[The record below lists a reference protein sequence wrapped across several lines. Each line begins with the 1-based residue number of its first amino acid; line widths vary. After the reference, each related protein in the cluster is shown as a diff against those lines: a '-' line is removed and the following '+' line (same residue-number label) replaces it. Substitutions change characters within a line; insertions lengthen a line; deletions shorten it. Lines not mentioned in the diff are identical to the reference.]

1 MKKVIKDSNRITK
14 DYDNINNKD
23 NIFIH
28 TAENVLS
35 TNLWNKNKS
44 QKKPRSGNI
53 EYNGIEICTIVRCFA
68 FKYFLLTH
76 GQNLS
81 LAQ

>member
-1 MKKVIKDSNRITK
+1 MIITITK
-14 DYDNINNKD
+14 IIYLYIRQK
-23 NIFIH
+23 
-28 TAENVLS
+28 NVLS

-44 QKKPRSGNI
+44 QKKPRFGNI

-68 FKYFLLTH
+68 FKYFLLNH
-76 GQNLS
+76 PQNLS